1 MFLARHTKP
10 VYVIGGATWVANTE
24 NYKIQNTMP
33 GHGFLDGKY
42 SRAMR
47 PIPNW
52 ADRHTFVC
60 DRFGPM
66 GHKHYKP
73 AVEDT
78 MHMCTASRMAG
89 RGDAA
94 DSKMY

>member
-1 MFLARHTKP
+1 
-10 VYVIGGATWVANTE
+10 
-24 NYKIQNTMP
+24 MP

-42 SRAMR
+42 SRAIR